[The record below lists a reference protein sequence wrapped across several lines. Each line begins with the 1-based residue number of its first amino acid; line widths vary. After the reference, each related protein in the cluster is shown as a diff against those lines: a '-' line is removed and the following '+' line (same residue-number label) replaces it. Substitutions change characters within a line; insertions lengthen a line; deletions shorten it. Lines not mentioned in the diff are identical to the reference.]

1 MRRSVRSS
9 PPGCD
14 AWRRFP
20 ISRRPFR
27 RTGAHD
33 TGRPPWALPDL
44 ERPQWPRI
52 SVGYVAGTRHCAG
65 ALESGRLLT
74 RSTLNGRWRLT
85 RADILT
91 ASWRVLEPN
100 SARSSLFPQR
110 EARAVLVIQCLALF
124 HQTREFVGRHGVS
137 QAEH

>member
-1 MRRSVRSS
+1 MNYRSVRGSS
-9 PPGCD
+9 RYKRITRLSPGV
-14 AWRRFP
+14 P
-20 ISRRPFR
+20 GP
-27 RTGAHD
+27 
-33 TGRPPWALPDL
+33 
-44 ERPQWPRI
+44 
-52 SVGYVAGTRHCAG
+52 V
-65 ALESGRLLT
+65 RLLC

-91 ASWRVLEPN
+91 ASWRVLEPD

-137 QAEH
+137 QADH